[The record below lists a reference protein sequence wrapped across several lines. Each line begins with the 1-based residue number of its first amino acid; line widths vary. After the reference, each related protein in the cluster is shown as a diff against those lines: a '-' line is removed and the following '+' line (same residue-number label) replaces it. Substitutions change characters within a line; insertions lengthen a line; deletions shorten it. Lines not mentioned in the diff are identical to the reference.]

1 MARKKVVSVRTG
13 SIQTNDGMNL
23 DDHEIEDMVG
33 LLWENVDGLPTYIQT
48 LLQDSRE
55 PGKTGAVSYALV
67 AGWVLGKFE
76 YDPGSMWDDKRGGGW
91 VPKEKDVN

>member
-1 MARKKVVSVRTG
+1 MKNSRTG
-13 SIQTNDGMNL
+13 SIQIPDEINL
-23 DDHEIEDMVG
+23 NDHEIEDMVSH
-33 LLWENVDGLPTYIQT
+33 LWDNIDSLPLYIQA
-48 LLQDSRE
+48 LLHDSRE

-76 YDPGSMWDDKRGGGW
+76 YEPGSMWDDKKAGGW